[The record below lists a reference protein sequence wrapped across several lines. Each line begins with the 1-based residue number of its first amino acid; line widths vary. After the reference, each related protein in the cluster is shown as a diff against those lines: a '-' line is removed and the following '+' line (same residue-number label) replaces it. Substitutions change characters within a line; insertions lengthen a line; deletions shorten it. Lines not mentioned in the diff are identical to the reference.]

1 MSLKP
6 HGRDSFITSN
16 ATPDFTITQQ
26 ITWAPRVFAQKNSS
40 WPLLALKG
48 STALGVAAVEAGHAA
63 IFLHQRLAVALVAE
77 RRTGGK
83 TTPSLLLVGFLR
95 GLDLRLLAG
104 QKRLLVLIQPG
115 HLEHADLGEVG
126 LDHVANFG
134 DKGRN
139 VLAFV
144 PVAAL
149 GIEHGAQLLH
159 QKGNITPLRNTA
171 EMMRVSATIHW

>member
-6 HGRDSFITSN
+6 HGRDSFITPN

-26 ITWAPRVFAQKNSS
+26 ITWVPRVFAQKNSS
-40 WPLLALKG
+40 SPLPTLQG
-48 STALGVAAVEAGHAA
+48 SAALGVTAVEAGHAT

-77 RRTGGK
+77 RRTEGE
-83 TTPSLLLVGFLR
+83 TAPSLLLVGFLR
-95 GLDLRLLAG
+95 GLKLRLLAG

-115 HLEHADLGEVG
+115 YLEHANLGKVG
-126 LDHVANFG
+126 FDHVANFG
-134 DKGRN
+134 DKGRY
-139 VLAFV
+139 VLALV

-159 QKGNITPLRNTA
+159 QKSDIPPLRNTA